1 MIRLLALAIVSMSL
15 LAAGDAAADKAGAE
29 ALGNSGQG
37 ADGSDRDGGPGTPL
51 PRGKIDDEQSG
62 TLDGPSDAYGRRGE
76 RLDPLPRRDPAP
88 TRPERGEPQLGHRI
102 IAGLWAGEVEEI
114 GYDPYP
120 IRLSLNEDGTG
131 TAAYSGSEC
140 ASEIV
145 PIAGR
150 PLEYRETIT
159 MGRETCADGFVRL
172 RLHKGLLLWTWTDAD
187 GEVRAAATLKR
198 ERR

>member
-1 MIRLLALAIVSMSL
+1 MIRLLAIPLVSVSL
-15 LAAGDAAADKAGAE
+15 LVAGDAVAQKAGTGVD
-29 ALGNSGQG
+29 ALGNSGQDTHG
-37 ADGSDRDGGPGTPL
+37 DDRGDRHGPPV
-51 PRGKIDDEQSG
+51 PRGKIDDEQTG
-62 TLDGPSDAYGRRGE
+62 GLDGPSDGYG
-76 RLDPLPRRDPAP
+76 RLDPLPRRDTAP
-88 TRPERGEPQLGHRI
+88 GRLERAEPQLGHRI
-102 IAGLWAGEVEEI
+102 IAGLWSGEVEEI

-131 TAAYSGSEC
+131 TAAYADSDC

-145 PIAGR
+145 PLAGR

-198 ERR
+198 EAR